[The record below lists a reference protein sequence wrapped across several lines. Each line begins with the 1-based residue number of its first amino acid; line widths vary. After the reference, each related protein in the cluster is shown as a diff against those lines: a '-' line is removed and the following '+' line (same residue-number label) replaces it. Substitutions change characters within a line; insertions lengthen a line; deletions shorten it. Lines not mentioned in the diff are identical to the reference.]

1 KRVHENAP
9 QKNTSSSNPKETSQH
24 FSEKALVRLRL
35 AKKNKSRKH
44 KTYDGSTDQ
53 KDSFQEESP
62 EKLRGKDSPH
72 TGQPNQ
78 RRSRELVTNKLCIGD
93 APAFDL
99 HEMRQMKFSVTD
111 LAIPSLGGQ
120 GTTKKSILG
129 KSLHP
134 KDKKSE
140 RGKRH
145 KHRSSS
151 KKRSERKRKKRKKEH
166 GTFGKSG
173 SVSTE
178 ESPEASAKP
187 GTNVAEDAGTNVILP
202 SQEISPTN
210 ATSTKSTKESSQK
223 SKSSQ
228 KKSRR
233 KRRYAKS
240 LSKRKRYKKSRHRRK
255 T

>member
-1 KRVHENAP
+1 KRVKENAP
-9 QKNTSSSNPKETSQH
+9 QKNTVSSNPKQTSQD

-35 AKKNKSRKH
+35 PTNNKSRKH
-44 KTYDGSTDQ
+44 KTYDGSTVQ
-53 KDSFQEESP
+53 KDSFQDESP

-78 RRSRELVTNKLCIGD
+78 RRSRDTNKLCIGD

-129 KSLHP
+129 KSHHS

-151 KKRSERKRKKRKKEH
+151 KKRSKRKKKKRKKEH
-166 GTFGKSG
+166 GTLGKSA
-173 SVSTE
+173 SVSTK
-178 ESPEASAKP
+178 ESPAASAKP
-187 GTNVAEDAGTNVILP
+187 GANVAENAGTNVILP
-202 SQEISPTN
+202 TQEISPTD
-210 ATSTKSTKESSQK
+210 AASTKSTKESSQK
-223 SKSSQ
+223 SKSSH

-233 KRRYAKS
+233 KRRHAKS
-240 LSKRKRYKKSRHRRK
+240 SSKRKRYKKSRRSKK